1 MRRHLA
7 AAAALSFALLAA
19 GCSGGDEQEPTA
31 AAPTPA
37 GTAAAATTA
46 AADPAV
52 AASADAA
59 LSADTKAIC
68 AQAARTGE
76 SFGTNFAADY
86 QVYLGAKAQGAE
98 AKARAKEKV
107 TRTVDGYSFALLD
120 MSKLTSDPSLKKAL
134 AAMGAQVTALKGD
147 FAKIDD
153 KRLAE
158 ISGKLAKACGK
169 S

>member
-7 AAAALSFALLAA
+7 AVAALSFALLAA
-19 GCSGGDEQEPTA
+19 GCSDDGEPGTTTTA
-31 AAPTPA
+31 PPRAAT
-37 GTAAAATTA
+37 AAATTA

-59 LSADTKAIC
+59 LASDTKAIC

-86 QVYLGAKAQGAE
+86 RVFLGAKAQGAE
-98 AKARAKEKV
+98 ARARAKEKV
-107 TRTVDGYSFALLD
+107 TRTVDGYAYALLD
-120 MSKLTSDPSLKKAL
+120 MSKLTSDPGLKKAL
-134 AAMGAQVTALKGD
+134 ASMGGQVTALKGD
-147 FAKIDD
+147 FARIDD

-158 ISGKLAKACGK
+158 IDAKLAKACGE

>member
-1 MRRHLA
+1 MRRHFA
-7 AAAALSFALLAA
+7 AVAALSFALLGA
-19 GCSGGDEQEPTA
+19 GCSGGDKQEPTA

-37 GTAAAATTA
+37 TDTAAATTA

-68 AQAARTGE
+68 AQAERTGE

-86 QVYLGAKAQGAE
+86 QVFKGAKAQGAE
-98 AKARAKEKV
+98 ARARAKEKV
-107 TRTVDGYSFALLD
+107 ARTVDGYAYALLD

-134 AAMGAQVTALKGD
+134 ASMGAQVTALKGD

-153 KRLAE
+153 KQLAG
-158 ISGKLAKACGK
+158 ISAKLAKACGK